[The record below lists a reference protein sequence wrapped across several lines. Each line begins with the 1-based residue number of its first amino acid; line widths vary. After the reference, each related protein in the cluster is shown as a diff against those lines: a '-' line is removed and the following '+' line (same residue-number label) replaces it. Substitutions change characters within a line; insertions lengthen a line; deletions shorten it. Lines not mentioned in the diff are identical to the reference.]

1 MLPHVF
7 RVEDRGFFNRRGVM
21 AQRDGRQAMTRRIER
36 QFMKR
41 FVLFFTLLFSFAH
54 GHGQGVVLP
63 PDTVV
68 IPPTEEIAA
77 TAKAFSGRW
86 EGLWDQRM
94 PHVLVVEKIK
104 SNTEAVVLY
113 AWQEPPV
120 ANGWK
125 AGWARIVAAV
135 DGNTLRVPL
144 RDGIKAWYELL
155 SDGTLKAGYLRA
167 NSSTQSNAVLR
178 KVQP

>member
-1 MLPHVF
+1 
-7 RVEDRGFFNRRGVM
+7 
-21 AQRDGRQAMTRRIER
+21 
-36 QFMKR
+36 MKR
-41 FVLFFTLLFSFAH
+41 AAFFVTLFFAFAYVH
-54 GHGQGVVLP
+54 AQGVVLP

-68 IPPTEEIAA
+68 ILPADEIAA
-77 TAKAFSGRW
+77 SAKAFSGRW

-104 SNTEAVVLY
+104 SNTEAIVLY

-125 AGWARIVAAV
+125 AGWARITATI

-155 SDGTLKAGYLRA
+155 PDGTLKAGYSRPK
-167 NSSTQSNAVLR
+167 SSTQSNAVLR

>member
-1 MLPHVF
+1 M
-7 RVEDRGFFNRRGVM
+7 RRF
-21 AQRDGRQAMTRRIER
+21 AFLAA
-36 QFMKR
+36 
-41 FVLFFTLLFSFAH
+41 FVFTLANAH
-54 GHGQGVVLP
+54 AQGIVLP
-63 PDTVV
+63 PTTVV
-68 IPPTEEIAA
+68 VPPADEIAA
-77 TAKAFSGRW
+77 AAKVFSGRW

-94 PHVLVVEKIK
+94 PQVLVVEEIK

-120 ANGWK
+120 SNAWA
-125 AGWARIVAAV
+125 AGWYRTTATI

-144 RDGIKAWYELL
+144 RNGMKAWYEVLP
-155 SDGTLKAGYLRA
+155 DGTLKAGYSRP

>member
-1 MLPHVF
+1 
-7 RVEDRGFFNRRGVM
+7 
-21 AQRDGRQAMTRRIER
+21 
-36 QFMKR
+36 MKR
-41 FVLFFTLLFSFAH
+41 SVLFFTLLFSFAYV
-54 GHGQGVVLP
+54 HGQGVVLP
-63 PDTVV
+63 PDAVV

-77 TAKAFSGRW
+77 TANAFSGRW

-94 PHVLVVEKIK
+94 PHVLVVEKIN
-104 SNTEAVVLY
+104 SNTEAVVIY

-120 ANGWK
+120 ANAWR
-125 AGWARIVAAV
+125 AGWGRITATI

-155 SDGTLKAGYLRA
+155 PDGTLKAGYSRPTSA
-167 NSSTQSNAVLR
+167 TQSRAVLR

>member
-1 MLPHVF
+1 MN
-7 RVEDRGFFNRRGVM
+7 RAAFFV
-21 AQRDGRQAMTRRIER
+21 
-36 QFMKR
+36 
-41 FVLFFTLLFSFAH
+41 TLLFAIAYVH
-54 GHGQGVVLP
+54 AQGVVLP

-68 IPPTEEIAA
+68 IPPADEIAA
-77 TAKAFSGRW
+77 SAKAFSGRW
-86 EGLWDQRM
+86 EGQWDQRM

-104 SNTEAVVLY
+104 SNTEAIILY

-125 AGWARIVAAV
+125 AGWGRITATI

-155 SDGTLKAGYLRA
+155 PDGTLKAGYSRP

-178 KVQP
+178 KVLP